1 MNQPFRSGIKIWVRT
16 VLKTQ
21 VWKILGSDTENI
33 FKKSEVTVQ
42 NLIGKVDVILVAQ
55 KHGTCL

>member
-1 MNQPFRSGIKIWVRT
+1 MKGKKMNKLFHSRIKIWVRT

-33 FKKSEVTVQ
+33 FKQSEVTV
-42 NLIGKVDVILVAQ
+42 
-55 KHGTCL
+55 

>member
-1 MNQPFRSGIKIWVRT
+1 MKGKKVNKLFHSRIKIWVRT

-33 FKKSEVTVQ
+33 FKQSEVTV
-42 NLIGKVDVILVAQ
+42 
-55 KHGTCL
+55 